1 VSHGSKPNRDLMLL
15 FFLIIDTQN
24 INHLERKIQRRN
36 EREMD
41 NTDQQKKMHYKVS
54 LTFKT
59 LDRRKEQKSS
69 LAMLPMMCF
78 EPSILHHAIPIF

>member
-1 VSHGSKPNRDLMLL
+1 MLL

-41 NTDQQKKMHYKVS
+41 NTDQQQKKKALQGIIDIQDVRQKERAKK
-54 LTFKT
+54 LTCPVAHDVF
-59 LDRRKEQKSS
+59 
-69 LAMLPMMCF
+69 
-78 EPSILHHAIPIF
+78 